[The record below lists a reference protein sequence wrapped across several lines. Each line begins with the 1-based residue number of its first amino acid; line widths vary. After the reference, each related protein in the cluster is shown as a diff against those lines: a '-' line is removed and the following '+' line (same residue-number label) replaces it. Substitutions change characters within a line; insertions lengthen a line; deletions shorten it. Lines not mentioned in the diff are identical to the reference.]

1 MKAGTLWQELHDHP
15 ELSWHEMKTMEILK
29 KFLRDESDLIIEER
43 NRWFYGIH
51 REEEAERTI
60 AVRADMDGIR
70 SESGG
75 VFHGCGHDGH
85 MAMAASA
92 AAAIRNR
99 KIGANVIFLFQPAEE
114 NGEGAKRCLDL
125 FREQPVD
132 FILGCHNIPGYP
144 LGTLLL
150 RSGSFACASR
160 GMILKM
166 TGCQSHAAYP
176 EDGISPAQAI
186 AAVLESLRTFE
197 SRQDQNPRMMATVVS
212 VRCGSRNFGIQAGDG
227 EICLTIRSETDD
239 GLQTLQ
245 DTICG
250 AASKAAERERLKL
263 EISYQDVFPDTYND
277 PYTTDF
283 FYRNLE
289 RIHLPVFTLQ
299 EPMRWSE
306 DFGWYLKE
314 REGLYFGIG
323 SGPETPGLHTPS
335 YMFPET
341 LADKGGKTWLRMI
354 MTASKYLES
363 FK

>member
-1 MKAGTLWQELHDHP
+1 MICIVSVLFGVVFLGATYAGGFVSGILMP
-15 ELSWHEMKTMEILK
+15 FGLSQLGYEP
-29 KFLRDESDLIIEER
+29 
-43 NRWFYGIH
+43 FYGIY
-51 REEEAERTI
+51 
-60 AVRADMDGIR
+60 
-70 SESGG
+70 
-75 VFHGCGHDGH
+75 F
-85 MAMAASA
+85 MAASFGVYVM
-92 AAAIRNR
+92 R
-99 KIGANVIFLFQPAEE
+99 K
-114 NGEGAKRCLDL
+114 
-125 FREQPVD
+125 
-132 FILGCHNIPGYP
+132 PG
-144 LGTLLL
+144 
-150 RSGSFACASR
+150 
-160 GMILKM
+160 
-166 TGCQSHAAYP
+166 TGL
-176 EDGISPAQAI
+176 ISETI

-197 SRQDQNPRMMATVVS
+197 SRHDQDPLRMATVVS